1 MGSLLPD
8 DDAARTRPPGHP
20 AVALTIAGSDPS
32 GGAGIQA
39 DLKTFAALGGYGCAV
54 LTGLTAQSTTGVTR
68 VLPVPADMV
77 TAQLETLFADVAVDA
92 VKIGMTT
99 DAAVARAVAATLR
112 HLRAAGR
119 APYVVLDPVMV
130 STSGHRLLAPDAE
143 AVLRDELLPLADLV
157 TPNLPEAAVLLGVE
171 PAEHGREAADQA
183 RALLKLGAR
192 FALVK
197 GGHLDSAESVD
208 HLAGP
213 GLGPGTAAGP
223 GAGPRAERGS
233 GPGAAE
239 AAGAAENGVI
249 ALTAPRI
256 RTRNTHGT
264 GCTLSAACAV
274 LRPVHDGWEPAV
286 RAAKDYL
293 TDALR
298 GADYLVIGG
307 TGTTPGP
314 WQGHGP
320 VDHGFASDR
329 HRPTDSAALSPR
341 VSALV
346 RPGH

>member
-1 MGSLLPD
+1 MGSVLLDTP
-8 DDAARTRPPGHP
+8 ARTRPPGHP

-99 DAAVARAVAATLR
+99 DAAVARAVAAALR
-112 HLRAAGR
+112 QLRAAGR

-171 PAEHGREAADQA
+171 PARDDREAADQA

-213 GLGPGTAAGP
+213 D
-223 GAGPRAERGS
+223 
-233 GPGAAE
+233 
-239 AAGAAENGVI
+239 GVI
-249 ALTAPRI
+249 ALTAQRI
-256 RTRNTHGT
+256 PTRNTHGT
-264 GCTLSAACAV
+264 GCTLSSACAV
-274 LRPVHDGWEPAV
+274 LRPRHDRWEPAV
-286 RAAKDYL
+286 REAKNYL
-293 TDALR
+293 TEALR
-298 GADYLVIGG
+298 AADDLVIGG
-307 TGTTPGP
+307 TGTAPGP
-314 WQGHGP
+314 WRGHGP
-320 VDHGFASDR
+320 VDHGFGTR
-329 HRPTDSAALSPR
+329 TL
-341 VSALV
+341 
-346 RPGH
+346 G

>member
-1 MGSLLPD
+1 MGSVLLDTP
-8 DDAARTRPPGHP
+8 ARTRPPGHP

-99 DAAVARAVAATLR
+99 DAAVARAVAAALR
-112 HLRAAGR
+112 QLRAAGR

-157 TPNLPEAAVLLGVE
+157 TPNLPEAAVLLGAE
-171 PAEHGREAADQA
+171 PAGDDREAADQA

-213 GLGPGTAAGP
+213 D
-223 GAGPRAERGS
+223 
-233 GPGAAE
+233 
-239 AAGAAENGVI
+239 GVV
-249 ALTAPRI
+249 ALTAQRI
-256 RTRNTHGT
+256 PTRNTHGT
-264 GCTLSAACAV
+264 GCTLSSACAV
-274 LRPVHDGWEPAV
+274 LRPRHDGWEPAV
-286 RAAKDYL
+286 REAKNYL
-293 TDALR
+293 TEALR
-298 GADYLVIGG
+298 AADDLVIGG
-307 TGTTPGP
+307 TGTAPGP
-314 WQGHGP
+314 WGGHGP
-320 VDHGFASDR
+320 VDHGFGTR
-329 HRPTDSAALSPR
+329 TL
-341 VSALV
+341 
-346 RPGH
+346 G

>member
-1 MGSLLPD
+1 MGSVLLDTP
-8 DDAARTRPPGHP
+8 ARTRPPGHP

-99 DAAVARAVAATLR
+99 DAAVARAVAAALR
-112 HLRAAGR
+112 QLRAAGR

-130 STSGHRLLAPDAE
+130 STSGHRLLTPDAE

-171 PAEHGREAADQA
+171 PARDDREAADQA

-213 GLGPGTAAGP
+213 D
-223 GAGPRAERGS
+223 
-233 GPGAAE
+233 
-239 AAGAAENGVI
+239 GVI
-249 ALTAPRI
+249 ALTAQRI
-256 RTRNTHGT
+256 PTRNTHGT
-264 GCTLSAACAV
+264 GCTLSSACAV
-274 LRPVHDGWEPAV
+274 LRPRHDEWEPAV
-286 RAAKDYL
+286 REAKNYL
-293 TDALR
+293 TEALR
-298 GADYLVIGG
+298 AADDLVIGG
-307 TGTTPGP
+307 TGTAPGP
-314 WQGHGP
+314 WRGHGP
-320 VDHGFASDR
+320 VDHGFGTR
-329 HRPTDSAALSPR
+329 TL
-341 VSALV
+341 
-346 RPGH
+346 G

>member
-1 MGSLLPD
+1 MGSALPD
-8 DDAARTRPPGHP
+8 VVARTRPPGHP

-99 DAAVARAVAATLR
+99 DASIARAVAAALR

-171 PAEHGREAADQA
+171 QARDDGEAADQA
-183 RALLKLGAR
+183 RALLKLGTR

-208 HLAGP
+208 HLAGS
-213 GLGPGTAAGP
+213 GLGPGSSP
-223 GAGPRAERGS
+223 D
-233 GPGAAE
+233 
-239 AAGAAENGVI
+239 GVV

-256 RTRNTHGT
+256 PTRNTHGT
-264 GCTLSAACAV
+264 GCTLSSACAV
-274 LRPVHDGWEPAV
+274 LRPRHGGWEPTV

-293 TDALR
+293 TGALR
-298 GADYLVIGG
+298 AADDLVIGG
-307 TGTTPGP
+307 TGTAPGP
-314 WQGHGP
+314 WRGHGP
-320 VDHGFASDR
+320 VDHGFATR
-329 HRPTDSAALSPR
+329 TL
-341 VSALV
+341 
-346 RPGH
+346 G

>member
-1 MGSLLPD
+1 MGSVLLDTP
-8 DDAARTRPPGHP
+8 ARTRPPGHP

-99 DAAVARAVAATLR
+99 DAAVARAVAAALR
-112 HLRAAGR
+112 QLRAAGR

-171 PAEHGREAADQA
+171 PARDDREAADQA

-213 GLGPGTAAGP
+213 D
-223 GAGPRAERGS
+223 
-233 GPGAAE
+233 
-239 AAGAAENGVI
+239 GVV
-249 ALTAPRI
+249 ALTAQRI
-256 RTRNTHGT
+256 PTRNTHGT
-264 GCTLSAACAV
+264 GCTLSSACAV
-274 LRPVHDGWEPAV
+274 LRPRHDGWEPAV
-286 RAAKDYL
+286 REAKNYL
-293 TDALR
+293 TEALR
-298 GADYLVIGG
+298 AADDLVIGG
-307 TGTTPGP
+307 TGTAPGP
-314 WQGHGP
+314 WHGRGP
-320 VDHGFASDR
+320 VDHGFGTR
-329 HRPTDSAALSPR
+329 TL
-341 VSALV
+341 
-346 RPGH
+346 G

>member
-8 DDAARTRPPGHP
+8 DAVVRTRPPGHP

-99 DAAVARAVAATLR
+99 DAAVARAVAAVLR
-112 HLRAAGR
+112 DLRAAGR

-143 AVLRDELLPLADLV
+143 AVLRDELLPLADLI

-171 PAEHGREAADQA
+171 QARDDHEAADQA

-213 GLGPGTAAGP
+213 D
-223 GAGPRAERGS
+223 
-233 GPGAAE
+233 
-239 AAGAAENGVI
+239 GVV

-256 RTRNTHGT
+256 STRNTHGT
-264 GCTLSAACAV
+264 GCTLSSACAV
-274 LRPVHDGWEPAV
+274 LRPRHDGWEPAV
-286 RAAKDYL
+286 RAAKEYL
-293 TDALR
+293 TEALR
-298 GADYLVIGG
+298 AADDLVIGG

-314 WQGHGP
+314 WRGHGP
-320 VDHGFASDR
+320 VDHGFATR
-329 HRPTDSAALSPR
+329 TL
-341 VSALV
+341 
-346 RPGH
+346 G

>member
-1 MGSLLPD
+1 MGSVLLDTP
-8 DDAARTRPPGHP
+8 ARTRPPGHP

-99 DAAVARAVAATLR
+99 DAAVARAVAAALR
-112 HLRAAGR
+112 QLRAAGR

-171 PAEHGREAADQA
+171 PAGDDHEAADQA

-213 GLGPGTAAGP
+213 D
-223 GAGPRAERGS
+223 
-233 GPGAAE
+233 
-239 AAGAAENGVI
+239 GVV
-249 ALTAPRI
+249 ALTAQRI
-256 RTRNTHGT
+256 PTRNTHGT
-264 GCTLSAACAV
+264 GCTLSSACAV
-274 LRPVHDGWEPAV
+274 LRPRHDEWEPAV
-286 RAAKDYL
+286 REAKNYL
-293 TDALR
+293 TEALR
-298 GADYLVIGG
+298 AADDLVIGG
-307 TGTTPGP
+307 TGTAPGP
-314 WQGHGP
+314 WRGHGP
-320 VDHGFASDR
+320 VDHGFGTR
-329 HRPTDSAALSPR
+329 TL
-341 VSALV
+341 
-346 RPGH
+346 G

>member
-1 MGSLLPD
+1 MDSVLPD
-8 DDAARTRPPGHP
+8 TAPRIRPPGHP

-77 TAQLETLFADVAVDA
+77 TAQLETLFADIAVDA

-99 DAAVARAVAATLR
+99 DAAVARAVVAALR
-112 HLRAAGR
+112 QLRATER

-130 STSGHRLLAPDAE
+130 STSGHRLLTPDAE

-171 PAEHGREAADQA
+171 QAGDDREAADQA
-183 RALLKLGAR
+183 RALLKLGTR

-213 GLGPGTAAGP
+213 D
-223 GAGPRAERGS
+223 
-233 GPGAAE
+233 
-239 AAGAAENGVI
+239 GVV

-256 RTRNTHGT
+256 PTRNTHGT
-264 GCTLSAACAV
+264 GCTLSSACAV
-274 LRPVHDGWEPAV
+274 LRPRHDGWEPAV

-293 TDALR
+293 TEALR
-298 GADYLVIGG
+298 AADDLVIGG
-307 TGTTPGP
+307 TGTAPGP
-314 WQGHGP
+314 WRGHGP
-320 VDHGFASDR
+320 VDHGYATR
-329 HRPTDSAALSPR
+329 TL
-341 VSALV
+341 
-346 RPGH
+346 G

>member
-1 MGSLLPD
+1 MGSHLPD
-8 DDAARTRPPGHP
+8 TVARTRPPGHP

-39 DLKTFAALGGYGCAV
+39 DLKTFAALDGYGCAV

-99 DAAVARAVAATLR
+99 DAAVAGAIAATLR
-112 HLRAAGR
+112 ELRSAGR

-130 STSGHRLLAPDAE
+130 STSGHRLLEADAE

-171 PAEHGREAADQA
+171 QARDDAEAADQA
-183 RALLKLGAR
+183 RALLKLGTQ

-213 GLGPGTAAGP
+213 GTGKGAAW
-223 GAGPRAERGS
+223 GAGPD
-233 GPGAAE
+233 
-239 AAGAAENGVI
+239 GVV
-249 ALTAPRI
+249 ALTAPRVP
-256 RTRNTHGT
+256 TRNTHGT
-264 GCTLSAACAV
+264 GCTLSSACAV
-274 LRPVHDGWEPAV
+274 LRPLHDGWEPAV

-293 TDALR
+293 TATLR
-298 GADYLVIGG
+298 AADDLVIGG
-307 TGTTPGP
+307 TGTDPGP
-314 WQGHGP
+314 WRGHGP
-320 VDHGFASDR
+320 VHHGYATRTS
-329 HRPTDSAALSPR
+329 
-341 VSALV
+341 
-346 RPGH
+346 G

>member
-1 MGSLLPD
+1 MGSVLPD
-8 DDAARTRPPGHP
+8 VAPRTRPLGHP

-99 DAAVARAVAATLR
+99 DAAIARVVAAALR
-112 HLRAAGR
+112 QLRAAER
-119 APYVVLDPVMV
+119 SPYVVLDPVMV
-130 STSGHRLLAPDAE
+130 STSGHRLLTPDAE

-157 TPNLPEAAVLLGVE
+157 TPNLPEAAVLLG
-171 PAEHGREAADQA
+171 AEQAGDDREAADQA

-213 GLGPGTAAGP
+213 D
-223 GAGPRAERGS
+223 
-233 GPGAAE
+233 
-239 AAGAAENGVI
+239 GVV
-249 ALTAPRI
+249 ALTAPRVP
-256 RTRNTHGT
+256 TRNTHGT
-264 GCTLSAACAV
+264 GCTLSSACAV
-274 LRPVHDGWEPAV
+274 LRPRHDGWEPAV

-293 TDALR
+293 TGALR
-298 GADYLVIGG
+298 AADDLVIGG

-320 VDHGFASDR
+320 VDHGYATR
-329 HRPTDSAALSPR
+329 TL
-341 VSALV
+341 
-346 RPGH
+346 G